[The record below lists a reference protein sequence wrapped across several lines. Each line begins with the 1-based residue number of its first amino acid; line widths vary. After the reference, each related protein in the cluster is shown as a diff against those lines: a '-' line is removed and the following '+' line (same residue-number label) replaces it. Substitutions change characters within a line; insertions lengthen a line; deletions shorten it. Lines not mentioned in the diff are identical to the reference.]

1 MAFLADKET
10 EQPRPSRARRY
21 GLAWPPFAAWQWK
34 ILIVLTLINLLN
46 YFDRLIVVP
55 MFPFLKAEFGVSDFR
70 LGLLA
75 SVFILVN
82 SLAVLPFG
90 LWADRGSRQKI
101 MAFGVLFWSLATLV
115 SGVAYRFRALLWAR
129 ALVGVGEGAY
139 APAGTAMI
147 SDCFPPAFRARVQ
160 SVFNLGMLVGGVL
173 GLAAG
178 GMLSQWIGWRW
189 AFFVVGL
196 PGFFLAWVTYRLRVP
211 ITAPTEKAPAVWAL
225 LKIPPYLVVM
235 LGGMFVVFSGATFI
249 TWGPAFGM
257 RYHHLT
263 VARAST
269 WLGLLV
275 LVGSLAGVLL
285 GGAIA
290 DRLQARWPWGRALTI
305 AGSLL
310 LGTPFLL
317 WAVMTDSLVIFLCC
331 LLVSSFFLTC
341 YHGPATAVIHDLTP
355 ERAHGFAFA
364 LYLFVIHFFGDTMAP
379 AVVGRVSDISELRH
393 GLQIGV
399 AANLVAALCFLAVT
413 ALIYL
418 RPVHRGSHNPA

>member
-1 MAFLADKET
+1 MAFLAEKET
-10 EQPRPSRARRY
+10 EQPRPSTNRRS
-21 GLAWPPFAAWQWK
+21 GLDWPPFAAWQWK
-34 ILIVLTLINLLN
+34 ILGVLTLINLLN
-46 YFDRLIVVP
+46 YFDRLVVIP

-101 MAFGVLFWSLATLV
+101 MAFGVLFWSLATLL
-115 SGVAYRFRALLWAR
+115 SGVANRFRALLWAR

-147 SDCFPPAFRARVQ
+147 SDCFPRSFRARVQ
-160 SVFNLGMLVGGVL
+160 SIFNLGMLAGGVL
-173 GLAAG
+173 GLAVG

-196 PGFFLAWVTYRLRVP
+196 PGLILAAVTYRLRVP
-211 ITAPTEKAPAVWAL
+211 IPAPMEKAPAAWAL

-257 RYHHLT
+257 RYHHLS
-263 VARAST
+263 VARASA
-269 WLGLLV
+269 WLGFLV
-275 LVGSLAGVLL
+275 LLGSLAGVLL

-290 DRLQARWPWGRALTI
+290 DRLQARWPWGRAFTI

-317 WAVMTDSLVIFLCC
+317 WAVMTDSLFVFLSC
-331 LLVSSFFLTC
+331 LLISSFFLTC

-399 AANLVAALCFLAVT
+399 AANFVAALCFLVVT
-413 ALIYL
+413 ALICL
-418 RPVHRGSHNPA
+418 RPARR